1 VDTPNSPAAD
11 VDTDKVPTTG
21 TAAATLASSEP
32 KPAETESAET
42 VTVTTGSEDQ
52 ASAHPEAT
60 ETDEVSG
67 ASKRAYNDPR
77 EIKRRAREAELQAQG
92 ILPK

>member
-1 VDTPNSPAAD
+1 
-11 VDTDKVPTTG
+11 
-21 TAAATLASSEP
+21 
-32 KPAETESAET
+32 